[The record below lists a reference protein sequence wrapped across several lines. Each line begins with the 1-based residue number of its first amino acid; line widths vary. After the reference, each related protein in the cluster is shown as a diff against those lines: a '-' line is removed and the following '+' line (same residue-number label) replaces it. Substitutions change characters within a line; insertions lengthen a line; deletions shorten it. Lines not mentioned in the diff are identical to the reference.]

1 MFYKK
6 LLCFIGSTI
15 SISHRA
21 PSNFEIES
29 IDVLF
34 EPFLVLFARYFLF
47 YFCLL
52 FFFFVVAGVAVA
64 LIRGMPHT
72 FTHTA
77 HTILYLSFDTLAN
90 IYFTTLTALSCLFE
104 AAVVSL
110 VLECLRCYLHFC
122 ANFLQF
128 RFGFCFCLSAYF
140 ILVSLLAS
148 VLLLFAAVFLPYIFL
163 LSTKIHISMK

>member
-1 MFYKK
+1 
-6 LLCFIGSTI
+6 
-15 SISHRA
+15 
-21 PSNFEIES
+21 
-29 IDVLF
+29 
-34 EPFLVLFARYFLF
+34 
-47 YFCLL
+47 
-52 FFFFVVAGVAVA
+52 
-64 LIRGMPHT
+64 MPHT

-77 HTILYLSFDTLAN
+77 HTILYLSFDTLAH

-128 RFGFCFCLSAYF
+128 RFAFCLSAYF

-148 VLLLFAAVFLPYIFL
+148 VLLLFSAVFLPSIFL
-163 LSTKIHISMK
+163 LSAQNPHFNEVKHLNNLCRLLLLCVFSSAQLSSVQRLNKSAVVGECMCLFFV